1 MRNTALNT
9 IFELA
14 KKNKKI
20 IFVGSD
26 LGVGVLDKMY
36 KKIPKQF
43 LMEGISEQN
52 LVGVSAGLSMNGLKP
67 YVNTI
72 GTFLT
77 RRCFEQIVIDLGL
90 HDLPVTLIGNGGGG
104 VYGSLG
110 PTHTSLDDFAILRS
124 VPNMTIIAP
133 SDPEEMKNIIY
144 ESVKYKH
151 PIYIRFGLGGEKKI
165 FVKKQKFKIGK
176 GIFIKKLEDLNIIS
190 TGSITQE
197 AVQIA
202 NFFKEIYNINI
213 GLLHIGTVKPL
224 DKQKVKEVVKK
235 GKKIA
240 IIEEHYEN
248 GGLGSLVLETCIK
261 NNIKID
267 NKIKLFGIPNKFQ
280 KCYGKHDII
289 KKYWGLDINS
299 LVSKLKKFYEIK
311 RK

>member
-14 KKNKKI
+14 NKNKKI

-26 LGVGVLDKMY
+26 LGVGVLDKMN

-52 LVGVSAGLSMNGLKP
+52 LVGVSAGISMNGLKP

-144 ESVKYKH
+144 ESVNYKH

-165 FVKKQKFKIGK
+165 FTKKQKFKIGK
-176 GIFIKKLEDLNIIS
+176 GIFLKKLEKLNIIS

-197 AVQIA
+197 AVLIVKY
-202 NFFKEIYNINI
+202 FKKKYNINI
-213 GLLHIGTVKPL
+213 GLLHLGTVKPL
-224 DKQKVKEVVKK
+224 DKKKVIEFMKK

-248 GGLGSLVLETCIK
+248 GGFGSLVLETCVK
-261 NNIKID
+261 NKIKID
-267 NKIKLFGIPNKFQ
+267 DKIRLFGVPNKFQ

-289 KKYWGLDINS
+289 KKHWGLDANS
-299 LVSKLKKFYEIK
+299 LISKLKKFYEIK